1 MSEPWIP
8 VTERLPPHME
18 LVVTYVEVAT
28 VPIVRGAYW
37 DDGRDAGLAC
47 PDFTAEQLRGWW
59 HDRNSVGTE
68 KLEGCFEPTHWMP
81 LPPPPP
87 PLVSGVGKTNELGK

>member
-1 MSEPWIP
+1 MGEWIP

-28 VPIVRGAYW
+28 VPIVRGAYF

-81 LPPPPP
+81 LPPLPP
-87 PLVSGVGKTNELGK
+87 TE